1 MMKKLFVLL
10 SLITALL
17 ASCSGD
23 DESNFSIDGLNTPAS
38 GTSSSEEDDNAII
51 SVKFLLQ
58 DENGV
63 EKYTFNKNENI
74 IFRLDFKNNGEEIA
88 VLPSPIDVFGND
100 IFHVYSSNGEDFGN
114 PFDVLILDEI
124 AHLILYPHITCSFL
138 CPWINHP
145 NSEIRKPMYFSFE
158 IDHLRPLPT
167 GKYYSSFSIKL
178 DSNRIV
184 TFKKSFEIV

>member
-74 IFRLDFKNNGEEIA
+74 IRLDFKNNGEEIA

-114 PFDVLILDEI
+114 PFDVLILEEI
-124 AHLILYPHITCSFL
+124 AHLILYPHIT
-138 CPWINHP
+138 
-145 NSEIRKPMYFSFE
+145 
-158 IDHLRPLPT
+158 
-167 GKYYSSFSIKL
+167 
-178 DSNRIV
+178 
-184 TFKKSFEIV
+184 